1 MIQKDLKNSIYIRV
15 LALLLIFLISLT
27 MISACQT
34 EATDYSSEIAHINEA
49 MSDVPRL
56 VEISLDNRNFSEL
69 SENGLAFYD
78 DWYEY
83 CYDEGGY
90 LSMAVLSSE
99 RLTVVYEQNKKYA
112 MKPTEDEIK
121 SGVEINLEERALHLA
136 EIIEGLNERALQFHM
151 TNMKNYLA
159 QDRDIKSSMGGMGE
173 VIITI
178 NELTDGKPAGVSSS
192 ITYAVDGTLIGL
204 AVYCQPIDDSANTNT
219 VSMEKALQIAYD
231 DVFERYKEVLLPM
244 DLLELKWTAERSTH
258 DGKSVW
264 KIELGGLV
272 RKDFPEILQEFG
284 WSVKYYV
291 HSKSGKIL
299 ARLEAA

>member
-1 MIQKDLKNSIYIRV
+1 M
-15 LALLLIFLISLT
+15 
-27 MISACQT
+27 
-34 EATDYSSEIAHINEA
+34 
-49 MSDVPRL
+49 PRL
-56 VEISLDNRNFSEL
+56 VEISLVNRKFLEL
-69 SENGLAFYD
+69 SDNDLAFYD

-83 CYDEGGY
+83 YYDEGGY

-99 RLTVVYEQNKKYA
+99 RLAAVYEQNKKYA

-151 TNMKNYLA
+151 INMKNYLT

-173 VIITI
+173 VMFTI
-178 NELTDGKPAGVSSS
+178 NELTDRKPAGVSSS

-204 AVYCQPIDDSANTNT
+204 AAYCQPVDDSENSDT
-219 VSMEKALQIAYD
+219 VSMERALQIVYD

-244 DLLELKWTAERSTH
+244 ELLELKWTAERSTY

-284 WSVKYYV
+284 WSVQYYV